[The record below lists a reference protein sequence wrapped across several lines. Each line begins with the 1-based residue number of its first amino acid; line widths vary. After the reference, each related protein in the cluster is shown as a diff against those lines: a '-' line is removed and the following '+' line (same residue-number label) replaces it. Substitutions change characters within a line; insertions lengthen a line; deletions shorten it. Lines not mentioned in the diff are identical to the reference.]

1 MKDTY
6 NCFNCGEEWNFIPED
21 YEDISGHSTVC
32 PLCSMPVTQ
41 MIKDCYEAGGIKEV
55 IGMLWKRFI

>member
-6 NCFNCGEEWNFIPED
+6 NCSNCGEEWGFFPED
-21 YEDISGHSTVC
+21 LQVIDDYPTIC

-55 IGMLWKRFI
+55 ISMLWKRFI